1 MFVHVEPETL
11 LVETRIC
18 SHVHTRHAHEI
29 LDSLEIRFLYV
40 ATMYGRLLTSLTR
53 ARPTS
58 ARARRAAPRR
68 AAVRVT

>member
-1 MFVHVEPETL
+1 VFVHVEPETL

-29 LDSLEIRFLYV
+29 LDSFLIRRDYV
-40 ATMYGRLLTSLTR
+40 
-53 ARPTS
+53 RPTS
-58 ARARRAAPRR
+58 NLSNARSSTRARRAAPRR